1 MSVGWSGPRP
11 GSGPGQALRNPAQT
25 EPVLPRPCPCILAVR
40 ASASSACLSPAALPR
55 ALHPAAAVRHP
66 PPPAL
71 TLPGFTASHL
81 CSRLLRHTAP
91 WAACLC
97 VNPPAA
103 AVGPMGTW
111 VYSDCPLCLRCP
123 LADVLPTRSSPLV
136 PPLPPSSAA
145 RSAPPCALPPA
156 PLRCLHV
163 PLAAP
168 VLHGT
173 AAPPGLFHSL
183 HLHCGDLIFFVFFSL
198 HRFHGDLTCAIV
210 LEGASRRAHV
220 SRGASRDLPFS
231 SSLLGGGG

>member
-40 ASASSACLSPAALPR
+40 ASASSACLSRAALPR

-66 PPPAL
+66 PPPAP
-71 TLPGFTASHL
+71 TLPGLTASHL

-91 WAACLC
+91 RAACLC

-103 AVGPMGTW
+103 AVGPVGAW
-111 VYSDCPLCLRCP
+111 VYSDCPLCPRCP
-123 LADVLPTRSSPLV
+123 LADVLPTCSSPPV
-136 PPLPPSSAA
+136 PPLPPSSTVCP
-145 RSAPPCALPPA
+145 APPCAPPPA
-156 PLRCLHV
+156 PPRCLHV

-198 HRFHGDLTCAIV
+198 HRFHGDLT
-210 LEGASRRAHV
+210 
-220 SRGASRDLPFS
+220 
-231 SSLLGGGG
+231 